1 MKKNLNNE
9 TDSTELNKTTELH
22 IIDLDKLEDDS
33 AIDYDKF
40 SEEDHLRMDST
51 SNSSGA
57 QENKSSG
64 IMAGILKINWHLI
77 LLLVFVFSVIFTA
90 ISAHW
95 SVMYAFFRPSD
106 ETISVTT
113 VLWAII
119 FFVTYMYSTSY
130 AKEEV
135 FKRIYKYS

>member
-1 MKKNLNNE
+1 MKKNPNNE

-40 SEEDHLRMDST
+40 SEEEHLRMDST
-51 SNSSGA
+51 SNTSGA

-77 LLLVFVFSVIFTA
+77 LLLVFVFSVIF
-90 ISAHW
+90 
-95 SVMYAFFRPSD
+95 
-106 ETISVTT
+106 
-113 VLWAII
+113 II
-119 FFVTYMYSTSY
+119 YR
-130 AKEEV
+130 
-135 FKRIYKYS
+135 FKNWGTKVDLDNLGHVDDN